1 MPKLENKYEKIVG
14 EMNMIK
20 NIIFDIG
27 NVILNFNIK
36 EVLQKFTS
44 NKIEQK
50 FILKNIINSPEWLG
64 NALID
69 TGYISREDA
78 IEIVKDRTN
87 HCNDKL
93 IVDFWKNYNDFA
105 QVNTKVLNLIQ
116 KLKDNNYKI
125 YLLSNINPYAFK
137 FVNKSGLFDLVDGY
151 VLSYQEHKIKPYKAI
166 YNVLLE
172 RYNLIPNESVF
183 IDDNKNNIETGNS
196 MVIISK
202 KVESDDYYSIIK
214 IIKEFNLIQ
223 GEI

>member
-20 NIIFDIG
+20 NIIFDIE

-125 YLLSNINPYAFK
+125 YLLSNINPYTFE

-196 MVIISK
+196 MGIISK
-202 KVESDDYYSIIK
+202 KVEPDDYYSIIK

>member
-1 MPKLENKYEKIVG
+1 
-14 EMNMIK
+14 MIK

-27 NVILNFNIK
+27 NVILNFNIN

-44 NKIEQK
+44 NEVEQE

-69 TGYISREDA
+69 TGYISRENA

-87 HCNDKL
+87 HYNDKL

-105 QVNTKVLNLIQ
+105 KVNTKVLNLIQ

-125 YLLSNINPYAFK
+125 YLLSNINPYTFE

-151 VLSYQEHKIKPYKAI
+151 VLSYQEHKVKPYKAI
-166 YNVLLE
+166 YNVLLK
-172 RYNLIPNESVF
+172 RYSLIPDECIF
-183 IDDNKNNIETGNS
+183 LDDNQNN
-196 MVIISK
+196 
-202 KVESDDYYSIIK
+202 VEPDDYDSVIQ